1 MKDVIVHK
9 AGSCWLAEVNLPEDN
24 ELQKN
29 NEIPTEVQT
38 VIILDRSGSM
48 GMFSSKMVNDVF
60 PLMLKELGYKDDDK
74 ITLVTFD
81 SIVECFTV
89 KVRDLHSLSCTS
101 RGCTKMAG
109 VFQKLVSTIHESTT
123 YLRILTLSDGSLH
136 DHRETM
142 NKASEVAA
150 VLKPQYHIVSKA
162 VRLITSNYSQPDTSG
177 LASVLQF
184 DTETENEDSSNQA
197 LVDVE
202 ANLSSKNMAVIL
214 ASLYCKDSFKSDN
227 II

>member
-74 ITLVTFD
+74 ITLV
-81 SIVECFTV
+81 
-89 KVRDLHSLSCTS
+89 
-101 RGCTKMAG
+101 
-109 VFQKLVSTIHESTT
+109 
-123 YLRILTLSDGSLH
+123 
-136 DHRETM
+136 
-142 NKASEVAA
+142 
-150 VLKPQYHIVSKA
+150 
-162 VRLITSNYSQPDTSG
+162 SQ
-177 LASVLQF
+177 Q
-184 DTETENEDSSNQA
+184 
-197 LVDVE
+197 
-202 ANLSSKNMAVIL
+202 
-214 ASLYCKDSFKSDN
+214 LYNFIPCE
-227 II
+227 